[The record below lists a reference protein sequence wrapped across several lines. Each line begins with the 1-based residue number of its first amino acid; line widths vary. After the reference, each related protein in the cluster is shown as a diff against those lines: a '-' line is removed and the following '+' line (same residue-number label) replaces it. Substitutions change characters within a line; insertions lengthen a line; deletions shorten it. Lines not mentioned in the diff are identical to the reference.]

1 MADADRELCRVCGTP
16 LYDNPDLRPDRL
28 CPRHLAEAR
37 AASPPFAC
45 TSADLAARDPDNDP
59 ICEEC
64 DHPWSKHEFGG
75 CVQLTAR
82 FVTSYGEIIEDT
94 GPHRCGC
101 TAYDP
106 MCMAPE
112 PLPVASIEKSA
123 PP

>member
-1 MADADRELCRVCGTP
+1 MSDLCAKCGAPVHREAGVAA
-16 LYDNPDLRPDRL
+16 RL
-28 CPRHLAEAR
+28 CHAHLREAR
-37 AASPPFAC
+37 KACPPFAC

-82 FVTSYGEIIEDT
+82 LVTSYGKVIEDT
-94 GPHRCGC
+94 GPYRCGC
-101 TAYDP
+101 EAYDP

-112 PLPVASIEKSA
+112 PPPAPVTMHASS
-123 PP
+123 